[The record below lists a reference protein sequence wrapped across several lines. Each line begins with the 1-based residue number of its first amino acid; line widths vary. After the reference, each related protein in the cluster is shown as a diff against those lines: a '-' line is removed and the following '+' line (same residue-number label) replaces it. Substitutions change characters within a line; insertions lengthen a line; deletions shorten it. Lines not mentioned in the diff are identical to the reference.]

1 MKSVLD
7 LYELLPAVYRLED
20 ARRGE
25 PLKALLAVVSEQAGI
40 LKRSVDGLWDDFF
53 IETCERWVIPYI
65 GALVANN
72 PLHDT
77 DSRKPDTATG
87 LFDDLRGPDLRPPF
101 ALRLRPDVAKTIYY
115 RRRKGTVPMLEELA
129 RDVTGWGAHVVE
141 FFELLEWSQHLSHL
155 RLYSHEANELR
166 RIEAA
171 DRADGPFDRMGHTAD
186 VRRIQP
192 QEGRYNIKNVG
203 FFLWRLGSFPL
214 QDVPARRLDP
224 PAPSWQYH
232 FSPLGNPAPLFT
244 CWRREGDEAGLATEL
259 HVPGPIRPAFLFDDL
274 DRYRNLTPPPTRPPV
289 TDLYGPVKDERSFLV
304 TRNGAVVAPAQDP
317 NAPPNVFQPQ
327 IVCMRLDPWP
337 AVQPVGRLIAVDPAR
352 GRLAVGDGWG
362 GPTNTLDVAY
372 HYGFSAELGGGPYD
386 RRKWLVRHDPDTVP
400 VRFRVKEDGI
410 VPAGE
415 PPATHTSVE
424 DALIDWQLHP
434 EQNTVIEILD
444 SRTYPLPPS
453 IQLRNGHGL
462 VLEAATGQRPLL
474 QTKTLAAGFD
484 VQVVPA
490 PAAGDRREAALTLS
504 GVVVEGF
511 LHVSGDLGRLRL
523 LHSTLVPGRRLNP
536 LDGRPLGQDPS
547 LIAEAAAGPDP
558 INLELRVEIAFSV
571 TGPLRLPRD
580 ARGLWLL
587 DSIVDGTRKGTP
599 PVQGTALAATGTND
613 QPGPPTVLER
623 TTILGPSWLKKLT
636 LGTEVIFTHPVIV
649 TQRQE
654 GCVRFSYVPPGSATP
669 RRYRCQPDLA
679 VETAIEKAEREAV
692 GPLSPAQKNAIRQAV
707 QARVVPD
714 FTDLYYG
721 LPGYAQLR
729 LGVPSEIRKG
739 AEDGSEMGAFSHLKQ
754 PQRETNLRIRLDE
767 YLPFGLEPGL
777 IYVT

>member
-25 PLKALLAVVSEQAGI
+25 PLKGLLAIVSEQVGI

-65 GALVANN
+65 GELVANN
-72 PLHDT
+72 PLHDA
-77 DSRKPDTATG
+77 DPRGKPDTAAE
-87 LFDDLRGPDLRPPF
+87 LFDDLAGPDLWPVF
-101 ALRLRPDVAKTIYY
+101 AVRLRSDVAKTIYY

-141 FFELLEWSQHLSHL
+141 FFELLEWSQHLNHL
-155 RLYSHEANELR
+155 RLYSHEGNELR
-166 RIEAA
+166 WIEPV
-171 DRADGPFDRMGHTAD
+171 DRVNGPFDRLSHTAD
-186 VRRIQP
+186 VRRIRAN
-192 QEGRYNIKNVG
+192 EGWYNIKNVG
-203 FFLWRLGSFPL
+203 FFLWRLGSYPL
-214 QDVPARRLDP
+214 RNVPAREADQPWRF
-224 PAPSWQYH
+224 H

-244 CWRREGDEAGLATEL
+244 FWRREGDEAGLATEL

-289 TDLYGPVKDERSFLV
+289 TDLYGPLEDERSFLV
-304 TRNGAVVAPAQDP
+304 VRNGAAVAPSQDP

-362 GPTNTLDVAY
+362 NPTDSLDVFF
-372 HYGFSAELGGGPYD
+372 HYGFSADLGGGPYD
-386 RRKWLVRHDPDTVP
+386 RRKWLLRRDLPDV
-400 VRFRVKEDGI
+400 VRFRVKEDGL
-410 VPAGE
+410 VPPGE
-415 PPATHTSVE
+415 PPATHTSVAN
-424 DALIDWQLHP
+424 ALADWQLDP
-434 EQNTVIEILD
+434 DRNTLIEILD
-444 SRTYPLPPS
+444 SRTYALPGS
-453 IQLRNGHGL
+453 IQLRNGHWL
-462 VLEAATGQRPLL
+462 ALEAANGQRPLL
-474 QTKTLAAGFD
+474 QTVAAGFD
-484 VQVVPA
+484 VQVVP
-490 PAAGDRREAALTLS
+490 PPGPNDRREAELTLS

-511 LHVSGDLGRLRL
+511 LRVTGDLGRLRL
-523 LHSTLVPGRRLNP
+523 LHSTLVPGRTLNP
-536 LDGRPLGQDPS
+536 IDGRPVSQDPS
-547 LIAEAAAGPDP
+547 LIAEAAAGPNP
-558 INLELRVEIAFSV
+558 INLELKVEIAFSI

-587 DSIVDGTRKGTP
+587 DSIVDGTRLGAP
-599 PVQGTALAATGTND
+599 PVQGTAIAATGTND
-613 QPGPPTVLER
+613 QPGPPAVIER
-623 TTILGPSWLKKLT
+623 TTLFGPSWLKKLT
-636 LGTEVIFTHPVIV
+636 LGSEVIFTHPVIV

-654 GCVRFSYVPPGSATP
+654 GCVRFSYVPLDSLTP

-679 VETAIEKAEREAV
+679 VEKAGIGEAD
-692 GPLSPAQKNAIRQAV
+692 
-707 QARVVPD
+707 RVVPS